1 MEAGDDKRTNR
12 RVNAGSRSTGHPRN
26 EEESAMTDPDVQRE
40 IAANKQR
47 ELEAEREAEDDGPI
61 IDTAERVLDPL
72 VDPFVPD
79 EVDNDDET
87 LLDPEEA
94 RRNDA
99 EQRPD

>member
-1 MEAGDDKRTNR
+1 
-12 RVNAGSRSTGHPRN
+12 
-26 EEESAMTDPDVQRE
+26 MTDPDVQRE

-79 EVDNDDET
+79 EVDDDGDT

>member
-1 MEAGDDKRTNR
+1 
-12 RVNAGSRSTGHPRN
+12 
-26 EEESAMTDPDVQRE
+26 MTDPDVQRE